1 MSLVTTYQYPVIG
14 TTPPTAAQMAVPGGI
29 ATMIT
34 AQISMLDA
42 DTTGVLTHNM
52 GLTAQEQ
59 QRLFPLIAT
68 YFNTMTTAYPFLTF
82 NPTPGNVANA
92 LTVGKSAGS
101 GSSFTATVFI
111 LRPHTLIQ

>member
-1 MSLVTTYQYPVIG
+1 MALVTTYQYPVIG

-34 AQISMLDA
+34 ATINMLDA
-42 DTTGVLTHNM
+42 DTTGVLTTNM

-59 QRLFPLIAT
+59 QRLFPLINS
-68 YFNTMTTAYPFLTF
+68 YFNVVETAYPGLTF
-82 NPTPGNVANA
+82 NPLGANA
-92 LTVGKSAGS
+92 ITVGKTAGS
-101 GSSFTATVFI
+101 GTGFTATVFI